1 MLSLLL
7 CSFIG
12 ILLRRKIKKEKLNLA
27 SDQFKLEDVRKSLE
41 EVKIL
46 TEQFK
51 IDRDVK
57 CHELMY
63 HTHRIV
69 CSGFNTEDSPW
80 VMPRVPPE
88 EVMRDVLPQSFQTF
102 ADNFNR
108 MARWSKGQYY
118 LTKALTILFYPCY
131 WYYMDLVKKKKYRQ
145 LQRQLEEAREFN
157 LINNYDCEDK
167 DIITVKLSKN
177 KDYTICYLDFFRYE
191 RADLRYF
198 TLSSPFLMY
207 LSG

>member
-1 MLSLLL
+1 
-7 CSFIG
+7 
-12 ILLRRKIKKEKLNLA
+12 
-27 SDQFKLEDVRKSLE
+27 
-41 EVKIL
+41 
-46 TEQFK
+46 
-51 IDRDVK
+51 
-57 CHELMY
+57 
-63 HTHRIV
+63 
-69 CSGFNTEDSPW
+69 
-80 VMPRVPPE
+80 
-88 EVMRDVLPQSFQTF
+88 
-102 ADNFNR
+102 
-108 MARWSKGQYY
+108 
-118 LTKALTILFYPCY
+118 
-131 WYYMDLVKKKKYRQ
+131 MDLVKKKKYRQ